1 MSMNE
6 MMNEKKAMFTVRNIL
21 RSLAMFCIICVFCPS
36 FMVSCS
42 GQNMDVS
49 VMTAV
54 SGVSVYG
61 EKVVDSYPI
70 MLICLVL
77 PAVVLISLT
86 ISKSTNRKAAL
97 IAMGCSG
104 IDIIVWMIFKTAVK
118 AVAEENYCTFKT
130 TAWFTWNMAALVVM
144 TVAAFLV
151 IAGKLQMDHDLTSSG
166 IKAGGVG
173 ENFHL
178 GSAGT
183 KPNQRE
189 QVTGYC
195 TNCGNP
201 LTKGSKFCTSCG
213 APVDPGAAA
222 ERTSEEVAGVG
233 KTSEKSVVVNEEERK
248 TAE

>member
-1 MSMNE
+1 
-6 MMNEKKAMFTVRNIL
+6 
-21 RSLAMFCIICVFCPS
+21 
-36 FMVSCS
+36 
-42 GQNMDVS
+42 
-49 VMTAV
+49 
-54 SGVSVYG
+54 
-61 EKVVDSYPI
+61 
-70 MLICLVL
+70 
-77 PAVVLISLT
+77 
-86 ISKSTNRKAAL
+86 
-97 IAMGCSG
+97 MGCSG
-104 IDIIVWMIFKTAVK
+104 IDIIVWMIFKTVVK

-173 ENFHL
+173 GNFHL

-222 ERTSEEVAGVG
+222 ERTSEEAAGVG